1 MERGEGKRKK
11 RKEEEA
17 RNALDNSRAQVQAL
31 QESQDK
37 APKLQ
42 NFAELHELTPREKEV
57 LELILSKEG
66 TGKELAKELLIS
78 ERVFQRYLTSI
89 YDKTGTNSRI
99 GLILYYYV
107 Q

>member
-1 MERGEGKRKK
+1 M
-11 RKEEEA
+11 
-17 RNALDNSRAQVQAL
+17 
-31 QESQDK
+31 
-37 APKLQ
+37 
-42 NFAELHELTPREKEV
+42 